1 MINRI
6 IRSDHKIWI
15 HARPAA
21 MIAGLA
27 SKFDSVIM
35 LMADE
40 RIADAKDVTAVLN
53 LFPRGTE
60 EVELLTEGS
69 DEAQAA
75 EKMEELLLTFQGTDT
90 K

>member
-6 IRSDHKIWI
+6 IRPERKIWI

-21 MIAGLA
+21 MISVLA
-27 SKFDSVIM
+27 SKFESVIM

-40 RIADAKDVTAVLN
+40 RIADARDMAAILN

-60 EVELLTEGS
+60 AVELLCEGN
-69 DEAQAA
+69 DEVAAA
-75 EKMEELLLTFQGTDT
+75 ESMEELLLTFQDSR
-90 K
+90 